1 MIENDM
7 YEADLSSQQPRDQ
20 MRKGYQKKENISYQR
35 TDQEGHES
43 KERENE

>member
-1 MIENDM
+1 MKLTYLLSNLEIRYENG
-7 YEADLSSQQPRDQ
+7 A
-20 MRKGYQKKENISYQR
+20 KKENISYQR